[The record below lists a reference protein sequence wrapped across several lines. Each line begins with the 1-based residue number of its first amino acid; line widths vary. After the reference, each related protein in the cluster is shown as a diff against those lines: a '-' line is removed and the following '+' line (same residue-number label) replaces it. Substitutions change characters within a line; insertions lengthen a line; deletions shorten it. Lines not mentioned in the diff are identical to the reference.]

1 MRELGFRVLDKETN
15 DYGLSDF
22 LILDSN
28 GKLMF
33 FNFAGDNVKIQYVNQ
48 KNFIVEQY
56 TGLKDKNGKMIYEG
70 DIVKMPDW
78 AIGPKNEKV
87 RFSKL
92 SCGFEP
98 FVNGCFE
105 CMSPDS
111 EEVEVIGNVHENPEL
126 LEDRNRYA

>member
-78 AIGPKNEKV
+78 AIGPTNEKV

-92 SCGFEP
+92 WCGSEP